1 MSKLASA
8 SPLARSLDMSL
19 REWIEF
25 FQNKIVTENVRY
37 RGVLTW
43 KNILDLWIVQE
54 IIHDTQPEVVVE
66 IGSKF
71 GGTTLW
77 LSDVMRSVGS
87 GKVISIDLVRPATNF
102 PDNVQFVQGDSV
114 TPKTVAT
121 VEESR
126 ARGRTMVMTDGN
138 HAAEHVFAEL
148 ELYAPMVAPGCYFIV
163 EDGIVDVMEWRQYTP
178 GPLVAVQKF
187 LCVND
192 QFVID
197 ESREKFILTYA
208 PSGFLKRL
216 ERWERAETK

>member
-1 MSKLASA
+1 MSKLASS

-43 KNILDLWIVQE
+43 KNVLDLWIVQE

-87 GKVISIDLVRPATNF
+87 GRVISIDLVRPATNF

-114 TPKTVAT
+114 ASETVAT

-126 ARGRTMVMTDGN
+126 ASRRTMVMTDGN
-138 HAAEHVFAEL
+138 HAADHVLAEL
-148 ELYAPMVAPGCYFIV
+148 ELYSPMVAPGCYFIV
-163 EDGIVDVMEWRQYTP
+163 EDGIVDVMAWQQYTP

-187 LCVND
+187 LCTNN

-208 PSGFLKRL
+208 PSGFLKRQ
-216 ERWERAETK
+216 

>member
-1 MSKLASA
+1 
-8 SPLARSLDMSL
+8 MSL

-43 KNILDLWIVQE
+43 KNVLDLWIVQE

-87 GKVISIDLVRPATNF
+87 GRVISIDLVRPATNF
-102 PDNVQFVQGDSV
+102 LDNVQFVQGDSV
-114 TPKTVAT
+114 ASETVAT

-126 ARGRTMVMTDGN
+126 ASRRTMVMTDGN
-138 HAAEHVFAEL
+138 HAADHVLAEL
-148 ELYAPMVAPGCYFIV
+148 ELYSPMVAPGCYFIV
-163 EDGIVDVMEWRQYTP
+163 EDGIVDVMAWQQYTP

-187 LCVND
+187 LCTNN

-208 PSGFLKRL
+208 PSGFLKRQ
-216 ERWERAETK
+216 

>member
-1 MSKLASA
+1 MGKLASS

-87 GKVISIDLVRPATNF
+87 GRVISIDLVRPATNF

-114 TPKTVAT
+114 ASETVAT

-126 ARGRTMVMTDGN
+126 DSRRTMVMADGN
-138 HAAEHVFAEL
+138 HAADHVLAEL
-148 ELYAPMVAPGCYFIV
+148 ELYSPMVAPGCYFIV
-163 EDGIVDVMEWRQYTP
+163 EDGIVDVMAWQQYTP

-187 LCVND
+187 LCTNN

-208 PSGFLKRL
+208 PSGFLKRQ
-216 ERWERAETK
+216 

>member
-1 MSKLASA
+1 MNNGLPPT
-8 SPLARSLDMSL
+8 PLSRSLDMSL
-19 REWIEF
+19 REWIDYY
-25 FQNKIVTENVRY
+25 QANVVMKQVHY

-87 GKVISIDLVRPATNF
+87 GRVISIDLVRPATNF

-114 TPKTVAT
+114 ASETVAT

-126 ARGRTMVMTDGN
+126 ASRRTMVMTDGN
-138 HAAEHVFAEL
+138 HAADHVLAEL
-148 ELYAPMVAPGCYFIV
+148 ELYSPMVAPGCYFIV
-163 EDGIVDVMEWRQYTP
+163 EDGIVDVMAWQQFTP

-187 LCVND
+187 LCTNN

-208 PSGFLKRL
+208 PSGFLKRQ
-216 ERWERAETK
+216 

>member
-1 MSKLASA
+1 MSKLASS

-43 KNILDLWIVQE
+43 KNVLDLWIVQE

-87 GKVISIDLVRPATNF
+87 GRVISIDLVRPATNF
-102 PDNVQFVQGDSV
+102 LDNVQFVQGDSV
-114 TPKTVAT
+114 ASETVAT

-126 ARGRTMVMTDGN
+126 ASRRTMVMTDGN
-138 HAAEHVFAEL
+138 HAADHVLAEL
-148 ELYAPMVAPGCYFIV
+148 ELYSPMVAPGCYFIV
-163 EDGIVDVMEWRQYTP
+163 EDGIVDVMAWQKYTP

-187 LCVND
+187 LCTNN

-208 PSGFLKRL
+208 PSGFLKRQ
-216 ERWERAETK
+216 

>member
-1 MSKLASA
+1 MSRLASS

-19 REWIEF
+19 REWIEI

-54 IIHDTQPEVVVE
+54 IIHDTQPEFVVE

-87 GKVISIDLVRPATNF
+87 GGVISIDLLRPATNF

-114 TPKTVAT
+114 APETVAT

-126 ARGRTMVMTDGN
+126 AGGRTMVMTDSN
-138 HAAEHVFAEL
+138 HAANHVLAEL

-163 EDGIVDVMEWRQYTP
+163 EDGIVDVMAWQQYTP

-187 LCVND
+187 LCANN

-216 ERWERAETK
+216 ERCEPPETQ

>member
-1 MSKLASA
+1 MSKLASS

-43 KNILDLWIVQE
+43 KNVLDLWIVQE

-87 GKVISIDLVRPATNF
+87 GRVISIDLVRPATNF
-102 PDNVQFVQGDSV
+102 LDNVQFVQGDSV
-114 TPKTVAT
+114 ASETVAT

-126 ARGRTMVMTDGN
+126 ASRRTMVMTDGN
-138 HAAEHVFAEL
+138 HAADHVLAEL
-148 ELYAPMVAPGCYFIV
+148 ELYSPMVAPGCYFIV
-163 EDGIVDVMEWRQYTP
+163 EDGIVDVMAWQQYTP

-187 LCVND
+187 LCTNN

-208 PSGFLKRL
+208 PSGFLKRQ
-216 ERWERAETK
+216 

>member
-1 MSKLASA
+1 MSKLALS

-43 KNILDLWIVQE
+43 KNVLDLWIVQE

-87 GKVISIDLVRPATNF
+87 G
-102 PDNVQFVQGDSV
+102 
-114 TPKTVAT
+114 
-121 VEESR
+121 R
-126 ARGRTMVMTDGN
+126 AQRRCR
-138 HAAEHVFAEL
+138 L
-148 ELYAPMVAPGCYFIV
+148 
-163 EDGIVDVMEWRQYTP
+163 QY
-178 GPLVAVQKF
+178 
-187 LCVND
+187 
-192 QFVID
+192 
-197 ESREKFILTYA
+197 
-208 PSGFLKRL
+208 
-216 ERWERAETK
+216 